1 MNNGMENDNMMK
13 TIMKVENKNDL
24 LKIKKWVVI

>member
-1 MNNGMENDNMMK
+1 MNNGVENGNMMK